1 MLELTPIWAETMGEP
16 DICIAVLDGPVDQTH
31 PCFARAQLTRLET
44 LVSGAA
50 AQGVAS
56 QHGTHVASLIWGH
69 HGSPVRGIAPGCRG
83 LIVPVFAEGKHGELV
98 PCSQIDLA
106 RAITQA
112 VEQGAHVINISS
124 GELTPSGEPHASLA
138 RAVRLCADNGVLIV
152 AAAGNDGCQCLNVPA
167 AVPSVLAVGAID
179 AQGVPLAS
187 SNWGPLYQIQGI
199 LAPGENILGAA
210 PGGGVAIRSGTS
222 FATPIVSGIVGLLL
236 SIQLKRGNK
245 PDPHA
250 VRVAILKSAHPC
262 DPQEASDCRR
272 FMVGSLNVAGAY
284 RLITEGRENGL
295 GATALVQGAEKVVS
309 GPLASRMMTPTAV
322 MAAAPVEPYALTKRQ
337 QGHGSDEQ
345 QTVDIRP
352 QGRASV
358 KPGGTTR
365 RESALSQARTLPS
378 VSQQNNFVFWD
389 TASMVTPSQIHP
401 TDCGC
406 NCGESPPLVYALG
419 KIGYDLGTEARRD
432 ALIQA
437 MPGERNNPSD
447 AGQFL
452 AYLRENP
459 QEAAWVIWTLNV
471 DATPIYAI
479 RPAGP
484 YASIAY
490 ERLREFLSA
499 QVTVP
504 PEVEMVAIPGIL
516 AGSATLLSGQRV
528 PQIVPELLG
537 MASWRIPALVE
548 AVLGVRPMEAALA
561 AAHDERRAGLTNYLD
576 RIYYEMRNLGL
587 SSQERAK
594 NFTATNL
601 YQVGQAFT
609 QTAAGGMQ
617 LDSIT
622 VERSPICRPES
633 DCQDVILTFFN
644 PARRLEQARQAFR
657 LTVDVSEVMPVTVG
671 VMRSW
676 YVY

>member
-16 DICIAVLDGPVDQTH
+16 DICIAVLDGPVDQSH

-56 QHGTHVASLIWGH
+56 QHGTHVASLIWGY
-69 HGSPVRGIAPGCRG
+69 HGSSVRGIAPGCRG

-179 AQGVPLAS
+179 AQGAPLAS

-222 FATPIVSGIVGLLL
+222 FATAIVSGIVGLLL
-236 SIQLKRGNK
+236 SIQLKRGDK

-262 DPQEASDCRR
+262 NPQEASDCRR

-295 GATALVQGAEKVVS
+295 GATARVQGAEKVVS
-309 GPLASRMMTPTAV
+309 GPPASRMMTPTAAK
-322 MAAAPVEPYALTKRQ
+322 AAAPVELYALTKKQ
-337 QGHGSDEQ
+337 EGYGSDQQ

-352 QGRASV
+352 QDGAGV
-358 KPGGTTR
+358 MPGGTTR
-365 RESALSQARTLPS
+365 QHSALSKARTFHA
-378 VSQQNNFVFWD
+378 VSQQYNFVFRD
-389 TASMVTPSQIHP
+389 TALMVTPSEVHP

-406 NCGESPPLVYALG
+406 GCGESPPLVYALG
-419 KIGYDLGTEARRD
+419 AIGYDLGTEARRD

-437 MPGERNNPSD
+437 MPGERNDPGD
-447 AGQFL
+447 AGQLL
-452 AYLRENP
+452 AYLATNP
-459 QEAAWVIWTLNV
+459 YEAAWVIWTLNV

-484 YASIAY
+484 YASVAY

-499 QVTVP
+499 QVTG
-504 PEVEMVAIPGIL
+504 EVVMVAVPGIL
-516 AGSATLLSGQRV
+516 AGSATLLSGQTV

-537 MASWRIPALVE
+537 MASWSIPALVN
-548 AVLGVRPMEAALA
+548 AVLGVRPAEAALA

-609 QTAAGGMQ
+609 QAATEGMQ

-622 VERSPICRPES
+622 VERSLICRPHS
-633 DCQDVILTFFN
+633 DCWDVILTFFN
-644 PARRLEQARQAFR
+644 PARRLEQAWRAFR

-671 VMRSW
+671 VVRSW